1 MEALLKQIIKEFDVE
16 ENKIVEH
23 TISKLIDNAQVCD
36 LSKLITDTK
45 QEIFKIFS
53 MYREKEEFKE
63 RHITITNAHVKKE
76 YEYIFDLQEFKNI
89 GIKQVRN
96 LSTIGLSFDV
106 EQLKI
111 YGVPTLAH
119 SIDLQIIFY
128 SKQDT
133 NQSEDIKIV
142 PFIVNADP
150 KDLWRDVPSDRN
162 MKFAK
167 PDTDTFFDTF
177 LDKKI
182 IVASKRGRSHAHD
195 GTFRD
200 DDFAVKKL
208 VDGWEIVAVADGAG
222 SAKYAREGSKIAS
235 QFIVDSFNNQELLV
249 ELSNNIIDYFNPT
262 DTEQLNAI
270 AGTVE
275 NLEDVQPMIGQEQVE
290 NQILK
295 VKSNVIN
302 ILYKNVRNL
311 HTMLVDFAKA
321 ESINLK
327 DLNTTL
333 IFALVKKFDFGYV
346 SLTFGVGDCPINI
359 INEDFDEVKLLNVLD
374 IGEFGGGTRFITM
387 PEIFSNANMA
397 LRFDINKF
405 TDFSKMILMTDGIYD
420 PKFVTEN
427 KLEDLDTWQS
437 FIRDLEGENEDNIK
451 VNFIEDENIQDQ
463 LLDWMDFWSKGNHD
477 DRTLAIIY

>member
-23 TISKLIDNAQVCD
+23 TISKLIDNAQVCE
-36 LSKLITDTK
+36 LSKLIADTK

-63 RHITITNAHVKKE
+63 RHITITNANVKKE

-89 GIKQVRN
+89 GIKEVRN

-119 SIDLQIIFY
+119 SIDLQIVFY

-208 VDGWEIVAVADGAG
+208 VDGWEIVAIADGAG

-359 INEDFDEVKLLNVLD
+359 INEDFDEVKLLNILD

-387 PEIFSNANMA
+387 PEIFSNSNMA

-451 VNFIEDENIQDQ
+451 VNFIEDEHIQDQ

>member
-36 LSKLITDTK
+36 LSKLIADSK

-63 RHITITNAHVKKE
+63 RHITITNANVKKE

-89 GIKQVRN
+89 GIKEVRN

-119 SIDLQIIFY
+119 SIDLQIVFY
-128 SKQDT
+128 NKQDT

-182 IVASKRGRSHAHD
+182 VVASKRGRSHAHD

-275 NLEDVQPMIGQEQVE
+275 NLEDLQPMIGQEQVE

-359 INEDFDEVKLLNVLD
+359 INEDFDEVKLLNILD

-387 PEIFSNANMA
+387 PEIFSNSNMA